1 MTKLTVANAVCA
13 AFPHLRIDAIVA
25 QGFSG
30 HEPWPEV
37 AERLGRLE
45 ADAAAGHALPVDDD
59 PHIASWRAAYRA
71 FGTNP
76 KRERP
81 SIEALRRRLAR
92 SAVLPRIS
100 AAVDCY
106 NLVSVSSGIPAGAF
120 DLSQVKGDIT
130 IGLAD
135 GTEEFTPLG
144 EPDTTEHPRPGEVI
158 YADAAS
164 VLTRHWNH
172 RDAERTKV
180 TEHSDDIV
188 FVLETVDAPAF
199 GADLDA
205 ATASLTA
212 LLRTRARAVEVRVLT
227 PARPACALPAR

>member
-1 MTKLTVANAVCA
+1 MTKLTVAGAVRA
-13 AFPHLRIDAIVA
+13 AFPDLRIDAIVA
-25 QGFSG
+25 HGFSG
-30 HEPWPEV
+30 QEPWPEV
-37 AERLGRLE
+37 AERLSRLE
-45 ADAAAGHALPVDDD
+45 AEAEADAGHALPVDDD

-76 KRERP
+76 K
-81 SIEALRRRLAR
+81 
-92 SAVLPRIS
+92 
-100 AAVDCY
+100 
-106 NLVSVSSGIPAGAF
+106 
-120 DLSQVKGDIT
+120 
-130 IGLAD
+130 
-135 GTEEFTPLG
+135 FTPLG
-144 EPDTTEHPRPGEVI
+144 EPDATEHPHPGEVI
-158 YADAAS
+158 YTDAQS

-180 TEHSDDIV
+180 TEHSEDIV

-227 PARPACALPAR
+227 AVHPACALPAR

>member
-1 MTKLTVANAVCA
+1 MTKLTVADAVCA

-37 AERLGRLE
+37 AERLSRLE
-45 ADAAAGHALPVDDD
+45 
-59 PHIASWRAAYRA
+59 
-71 FGTNP
+71 
-76 KRERP
+76 
-81 SIEALRRRLAR
+81 
-92 SAVLPRIS
+92 
-100 AAVDCY
+100 
-106 NLVSVSSGIPAGAF
+106 
-120 DLSQVKGDIT
+120 
-130 IGLAD
+130 
-135 GTEEFTPLG
+135 
-144 EPDTTEHPRPGEVI
+144 
-158 YADAAS
+158 ADAAS

-180 TEHSDDIV
+180 TEHSEDIV
-188 FVLETVDAPAF
+188 FVLETVDAPAY

-212 LLRTRARAVEVRVLT
+212 LLRTRARSVEVRVLT